1 MLESVKSCPICK
13 KHVYIYICEYSVW
26 FWVDSVMPL
35 YLPWSLRNGPGL
47 YWYCWVFWKVRV
59 SRKINLTQA
68 NVTSKHDT
76 KLCCKR
82 SPAGRARGVGGRH
95 TVSWCSLSPSCELSK
110 SEMPV
115 APSAMFWKK
124 MLSYWMQDVKTYKSQ
139 NHVFSCSVTP
149 LKRSVL
155 INQPVLGEVRFMSVT
170 WHRVYC
176 AASTH
181 APSKKRKK
189 GFTIE
194 RANQQ
199 GIKYH
204 RQVH

>member
-13 KHVYIYICEYSVW
+13 KHVYINICEYSVW
-26 FWVDSVMPL
+26 FWVDNVMPL

-47 YWYCWVFWKVRV
+47 YWYCWVLWKVRV

-82 SPAGRARGVGGRH
+82 SPAGRGGGDTHSFLVLTFSKLWTVKVWNARGIE
-95 TVSWCSLSPSCELSK
+95 CNIL
-110 SEMPV
+110 
-115 APSAMFWKK
+115 KK
-124 MLSYWMQDVKTYKSQ
+124 MLSYWMQDVKTYKSR

-155 INQPVLGEVRFMSVT
+155 INQPVLGEVRFMAVT

-181 APSKKRKK
+181 APSKNE
-189 GFTIE
+189 E
-194 RANQQ
+194 RGLPLKELISRESNTTVKC
-199 GIKYH
+199 IS
-204 RQVH
+204 